1 MVYHGGKLD
10 VKMSGEPVGR
20 LESLEDLHG
29 WARPQGVVGN
39 VFGKELFP
47 REQGLDVAVVVDPPR
62 PVVTHHDLRR
72 PPGKLQL
79 LQPKDVQVPD
89 MVDAPHGALGVG
101 RALVTALQV
110 VATFEDP
117 CAINSQ
123 LMCYLTNRL
132 LFIFDVF

>member
-10 VKMSGEPVGR
+10 MKMSREPVGR

-29 WARPQGVVGN
+29 WARPQRVVGN

-47 REQGLDVAVVVDPPR
+47 REQGLHVSVVMDPPR

-72 PPGKLQL
+72 PGLQL

-89 MVDAPHGALGVG
+89 VVDAPHGALGVG
-101 RALVTALQV
+101 RALVTA
-110 VATFEDP
+110 F
-117 CAINSQ
+117 
-123 LMCYLTNRL
+123 
-132 LFIFDVF
+132 